1 MPQNEN
7 LLSEEKSQAQTGKG
21 IKGLAG
27 DIRLNWSTRFAYASG
42 DVACNIVFGMI
53 GSVLTLFY
61 TDYVGANPAIIG
73 LIMLLARVF
82 DGFSDLVM
90 GFIVERTKSK

>member
-1 MPQNEN
+1 
-7 LLSEEKSQAQTGKG
+7 
-21 IKGLAG
+21 
-27 DIRLNWSTRFAYASG
+27 
-42 DVACNIVFGMI
+42 MI

-73 LIMLLARVF
+73 LIMLLARIF
-82 DGFSDLVM
+82 DGVSDLVM

>member
-1 MPQNEN
+1 MTQEEQNKD
-7 LLSEEKSQAQTGKG
+7 KS
-21 IKGLAG
+21 IKELAG
-27 DIRLNWSTRFAYASG
+27 DIKLTWSTRFAYASG

-73 LIMLLARVF
+73 LIMLLARIF
-82 DGFSDLVM
+82 DGASDLVM

>member
-1 MPQNEN
+1 
-7 LLSEEKSQAQTGKG
+7 
-21 IKGLAG
+21 
-27 DIRLNWSTRFAYASG
+27 
-42 DVACNIVFGMI
+42 MI

-73 LIMLLARVF
+73 LIMLIARIF
-82 DGFSDLVM
+82 DGFSDLAM